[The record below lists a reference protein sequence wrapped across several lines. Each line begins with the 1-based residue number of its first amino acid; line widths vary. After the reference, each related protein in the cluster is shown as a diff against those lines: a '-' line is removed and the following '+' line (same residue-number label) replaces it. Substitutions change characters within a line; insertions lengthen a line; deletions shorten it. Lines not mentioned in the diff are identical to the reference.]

1 MNVRPN
7 PRYPRI
13 ARALRGDTGLVGP
26 WTGEVF
32 RATAPEWATAEHLLS
47 GLGGIV
53 AAGRWN
59 AAGAFPVIYTSL
71 TPEGALAEALARARH
86 RGIADL
92 SAMPLVVSALRVRLA
107 AVLDLRTDEAA
118 DALGVSPDALAR
130 EDWRTATVGGRES
143 LSQAVGRAAHAA
155 DLEGLIVPGVTAAN
169 LLVLPDHISRASSL
183 RIVRHR

>member
-1 MNVRPN
+1 MLQAAALARPM
-7 PRYPRI
+7 
-13 ARALRGDTGLVGP
+13 AED
-26 WTGEVF
+26 VF

-59 AAGAFPVIYTSL
+59 GMGAFRVIYASL

-86 RGIADL
+86 RGIADS

-107 AVLDLRTDEAA
+107 AVLDLRADEAGA
-118 DALGVSPDALAR
+118 ALAVSADALAR
-130 EDWRTATVGGRES
+130 EDWRAATAGGRES

-155 DLEGLIVPGVTAAN
+155 GLEGMIVPGVTAAN
-169 LLVLPDHISRASSL
+169 LLILPDRAARPGSL
-183 RIVRHR
+183 RVVRRG

>member
-1 MNVRPN
+1 MLRAAVL
-7 PRYPRI
+7 
-13 ARALRGDTGLVGP
+13 ARP
-26 WTGEVF
+26 WTEDVF

-59 AAGAFPVIYTSL
+59 AMGAFRVIYASL

-86 RGIADL
+86 RGIADS

-107 AVLDLRTDEAA
+107 AVLDLRTEEAG
-118 DALGVSPDALAR
+118 DALAVSPDALAR
-130 EDWRTATVGGRES
+130 EDWRAAAAGGRES

-155 DLEGLIVPGVTAAN
+155 GLAGMIVPGVAAAN
-169 LLVLPDHISRASSL
+169 LLILPDHAARLGSL
-183 RIVRHR
+183 RTVRRS

>member
-1 MNVRPN
+1 MLRAAVL
-7 PRYPRI
+7 
-13 ARALRGDTGLVGP
+13 ARP
-26 WTGEVF
+26 WTDDVF

-59 AAGAFPVIYTSL
+59 AMGAFRVIYASL

-86 RGIADL
+86 RGIADS

-107 AVLDLRTDEAA
+107 AVLDLRTEEVGDPLA
-118 DALGVSPDALAR
+118 VSSGALAQ
-130 EDWRTATVGGRES
+130 EDWRAATAGGRES

-155 DLEGLIVPGVTAAN
+155 GLEGLIVPGVAVAN
-169 LLVLPDHISRASSL
+169 LLIFPDHTARHGSL
-183 RIVRHR
+183 RAVRRG